1 MVKKKIKWKHWYIQ
15 KELLKDFFEL
25 RNESRKVIY
34 TKSRKSTIIPL
45 FVECI
50 FNVYNGKSFV
60 RFLITKEMVG
70 HKLGEFCPTR
80 KNFFFKKHKKVYGS
94 KS

>member
-1 MVKKKIKWKHWYIQ
+1 MGKKRIKWKHCYIQ
-15 KELLKDFFEL
+15 NELLKDFFEA
-25 RNESRKVIY
+25 RHGVIKVIY

-45 FVECI
+45 FVGYI
-50 FNVYNGKSFV
+50 FSVYNGKSFV
-60 RFLITKEMVG
+60 RFAITKEMVG

-80 KNFFFKKHKKVYGS
+80 KNFFFKKQKKVYGS

>member
-1 MVKKKIKWKHWYIQ
+1 MVKKKIKWKHYYIQ
-15 KELLKDFFEL
+15 NELLKDFFEV
-25 RNESRKVIY
+25 RNEARKVIY

-45 FVECI
+45 FVGYI
-50 FNVYNGKSFV
+50 FNVYNGRTFV
-60 RFLITKEMVG
+60 RFAITKEMVG
-70 HKLGEFCPTR
+70 YKFGEFCPTR

>member
-1 MVKKKIKWKHWYIQ
+1 MKKNKIRWRQWYIQ
-15 KELLKDFFEL
+15 KELLKEFFEV
-25 RNESRKVIY
+25 RNKTKKIIY

-45 FVECI
+45 FVEYV
-50 FNVYNGKSFV
+50 FYVYSGKSFV

-80 KNFFFKKHKKVYGS
+80 KSFFFKKQKKLHGA

>member
-1 MVKKKIKWKHWYIQ
+1 MIKKKVKWKYCYIQ
-15 KELLKDFFEL
+15 KDLLKDFFEV
-25 RNESRKVIY
+25 RKEAKKVIY

-45 FVECI
+45 FVEYI

-60 RFLITKEMVG
+60 RLVITKEMVG

-80 KNFFFKKHKKVYGS
+80 KNFFFKKQKKLYGA